1 MDDRAFAEW
10 LLREGLLT
18 PDGVRRALEAQRSRQ
33 GRLDTEILDL
43 GLMGESALLAALGRF
58 HRSRTVAGPVL
69 EFASPTA
76 LRMITPRIASRLG
89 VVPFKLEG
97 KTLSVATLSPGELL
111 VEDEIAQQTGCM
123 VASFVALEV
132 RFVEALH
139 RHYAAPISTRYAG
152 LLRRLSGA
160 REGTAAPASRPLDP
174 ADSSASAPPPPS
186 RRVGRSDESRAAR
199 PPGTDSD
206 ELELSADELDLFPS
220 LREAPAETATAGAD
234 SRPESAQDEAAP
246 PGAPRADTQPVECDG
261 AEAEPGP
268 NEAHGDDP
276 GPEGLLVSA
285 ALAMQNAEMRDDIA
299 DAMLGFCQPLFR
311 RRMMLVLRRDTVIG
325 WRGEGEGVDQAAVRA
340 VRIPA
345 SAPSV
350 FSGLLRGVE
359 FWLGPLPDMP
369 RNAELA
375 LALGEPRPRDCYILP
390 VRLKD
395 KPICFLY
402 GDNLD
407 AGVGGLPLGELK
419 RLAAKAGLAFQ
430 VYLLKG
436 KIRRL

>member
-10 LLREGLLT
+10 LLTENLLT
-18 PDGVRRALEAQRSRQ
+18 RDGVRRALEAQRSRQ

-58 HRSRTVAGPVL
+58 HRSRTVAGSVL

-76 LRMITPRIASRLG
+76 LRMVTSRIASRLG

-97 KTLSVATLSPGELL
+97 KTLSVATLTPGDLL
-111 VEDEIAQQTGCM
+111 VEDEIVQQTGCM
-123 VASFVALEV
+123 VASFATLEI

-139 RHYAAPISTRYAG
+139 RHYRTPLSSRYAG

-160 REGTAAPASRPLDP
+160 RNGAAARASRSLDP
-174 ADSSASAPPPPS
+174 AESSRPASPPS
-186 RRVGRSDESRAAR
+186 PRPTGPSDEPRAAR
-199 PPGTDSD
+199 SPGTDSD
-206 ELELSADELDLFPS
+206 VLELSADELELFPS
-220 LREAPAETATAGAD
+220 LRETTATAAPAAADTGPVAAGDGAASPG
-234 SRPESAQDEAAP
+234 SRQ
-246 PGAPRADTQPVECDG
+246 ADTQPVEPELDD
-261 AEAEPGP
+261 AEPGP
-268 NEAHGDDP
+268 DQAQGDDQD
-276 GPEGLLVSA
+276 PEQLLAAA

-299 DAMLGFCQPLFR
+299 DAMLGFCGPLFR
-311 RRMMLVLRRDTVIG
+311 RRLMLVLREEAIMG
-325 WRGEGEGVDQAAVRA
+325 WRGEGEGVDEAAVRA
-340 VRIPA
+340 IRIPT
-345 SAPSV
+345 SEPSV

-359 FWLGPLPDMP
+359 FWLGPLPEMP
-369 RNAELA
+369 RNSELA
-375 LALGEPRPRDCYILP
+375 LALGGPRPRECYILP
-390 VRLKD
+390 VRLRD

-402 GDNLD
+402 GDNLE

>member
-18 PDGVRRALEAQRSRQ
+18 RDGVRRALEAQRSRQ

-43 GLMGESALLAALGRF
+43 GLMGESALLGALGRF

-76 LRMITPRIASRLG
+76 LRMITRRIASRLG

-97 KTLSVATLSPGELL
+97 KTLSVATLSPGDLL

-123 VASFVALEV
+123 VGSFITLEV

-139 RHYAAPISTRYAG
+139 RHYRAPITSRYAG

-160 REGTAAPASRPLDP
+160 RPAPAARSATSPEPEPSPAQPSEVGEPLA
-174 ADSSASAPPPPS
+174 ADTPLA
-186 RRVGRSDESRAAR
+186 RLRAADR
-199 PPGTDSD
+199 DV
-206 ELELSADELDLFPS
+206 LEISTEELDLFPS
-220 LREAPAETATAGAD
+220 LRGAAAEAAETRA
-234 SRPESAQDEAAP
+234 
-246 PGAPRADTQPVECDG
+246 ADTQPVEAATEDDPSAPEPAVHAVAAGEDDG
-261 AEAEPGP
+261 AEPGP
-268 NEAHGDDP
+268 ED
-276 GPEGLLVSA
+276 LLAAA

-299 DAMLGFCQPLFR
+299 DAMLGFCAPLLQ
-311 RRMMLVLRRDTVIG
+311 RRMMLVLRHDTIIG
-325 WRGEGEGVDQAAVRA
+325 WRGEGEGVDEAAVRA
-340 VRIPA
+340 VSIPVA
-345 SAPSV
+345 EPSV

-359 FWLGPLPDMP
+359 FWLGPLPEMP
-369 RNAELA
+369 RNSELA

-390 VRLKD
+390 VRLRD

-407 AGVGGLPLGELK
+407 AGVGGLPIAELK